1 MKPQKHHHSG
11 EKGQAM
17 AELAISLPVF
27 LLVALLLGYFAWWWW
42 NQTVAATAITDG
54 VREAAV
60 QADGYQRAAAILTA
74 GLGSLAQ
81 PYISSVRIWRFPSL
95 RSVYGTVSGELTV
108 PFVNW
113 KLPVQSSSFQRYEQ
127 FYAGPPEEWE

>member
-1 MKPQKHHHSG
+1 MKSLKSHHSG
-11 EKGQAM
+11 QQGQAI

-27 LLVALLLGYFAWWWW
+27 LLAALLLGYFAWWWW

-54 VREAAV
+54 VREAAMKS
-60 QADGYQRAAAILTA
+60 DGYQRAAAILTA

-81 PYISSVRIWRFPSL
+81 PYLTSVRIWRFPSL
-95 RSVYGTVSGELTV
+95 RSVYGTVSGELRI

-113 KLPVQSSSFQRYEQ
+113 KLPVKSSSFQRYEQ
-127 FYAGPPEEWE
+127 FYAGPPEDWE